1 MQHSKL
7 AIWKGNHLSIE
18 GTQKRY
24 LFLSKIVH
32 IKDFPGEGGG
42 RYAVALSVISETA
55 CYLVSK
61 KKGHRG
67 ILARK
72 KTSPLVH
79 SNLQCLTRIKN
90 LPWGTV
96 LEQYHNKKTFQKKIT
111 GKYYACKY
119 IGRFIIVL
127 CKSKQMSLSQS
138 CQLSRII
145 QRDSRFWTWHFSCS
159 LVRVW
164 NLPDNHQSL
173 PFLQKT
179 QLSDNKMSTIL
190 PCLSYFNVHIKRF
203 RINSGMPL

>member
-1 MQHSKL
+1 M
-7 AIWKGNHLSIE
+7 KGEPFVNRRYTK
-18 GTQKRY
+18 GVPFPVKNCTYKR
-24 LFLSKIVH
+24 FSR
-32 IKDFPGEGGG
+32 GGGG

-119 IGRFIIVL
+119 IGLLL
-127 CKSKQMSLSQS
+127 CYAKVNR
-138 CQLSRII
+138 C
-145 QRDSRFWTWHFSCS
+145 HFHRA
-159 LVRVW
+159 V
-164 NLPDNHQSL
+164 NFPE
-173 PFLQKT
+173 
-179 QLSDNKMSTIL
+179 
-190 PCLSYFNVHIKRF
+190 
-203 RINSGMPL
+203 